1 MNSFDAAERRRKQEL
16 TQFFE
21 ELMAMADEDLGYG
34 EDVEWYPELPWKD
47 PSVDSAAA
55 FGTERPQLDDTPREA
70 EDERRFYELSRK
82 VWDTAPW
89 EELTEEQV
97 VAIPL
102 SNGRK
107 RYLSVMGAR
116 GEYRALAFYP
126 DFATFAAVRRL
137 SSAEDALWSMPAL
150 VSMWQ
155 WQVAFLSKRE
165 LLPGEMESIR
175 ASGVKFP
182 RGVYPSAM
190 SWTPGFMPGRP
201 GGRELREL
209 NEAMEA
215 ALELFAESS
224 CLDIPPVDDFEGTA
238 TVGTW
243 KMSQETGRRELG
255 EEEASAAF
263 RCPLNLPP
271 DLLARFRALPVAK
284 KTRWSLGEVAGT
296 AEPGPGMTREPM
308 DRWLILLDERLP
320 EPPVG
325 PFRQNR
331 ERAFQFSNL
340 LAAYAEMMVK
350 EGVVAGKLSSLGGVA
365 GLVAR
370 RLAELHPGGVKYD
383 AKYHSQRLEE
393 TLRIVTE
400 QMTADGE

>member
-1 MNSFDAAERRRKQEL
+1 MGFFDALMELAAAEEWVGK
-16 TQFFE
+16 
-21 ELMAMADEDLGYG
+21 
-34 EDVEWYPELPWKD
+34 DVERYPELPWKD
-47 PSVDSAAA
+47 PSVDSAGA

-70 EDERRFYELSRK
+70 EDERRFYELAKK
-82 VWDTAPW
+82 VWDAAPW
-89 EELTEEQV
+89 EELPETDV

-107 RYLSVMGAR
+107 RYMSVMGAR

-126 DFATFAAVRRL
+126 DFATFAAIHRL

-165 LLPGEMESIR
+165 LLPGEAESIR

-182 RGVYPSAM
+182 RGVHPAATA
-190 SWTPGFMPGRP
+190 WTPGFMPGRP

-215 ALELFAESS
+215 ALEFFDDPIHLETP
-224 CLDIPPVDDFEGTA
+224 IVDEFKGTA

-243 KMSQETGRRELG
+243 KTSPETGRRELG

-284 KTRWSLGEVAGT
+284 KTRWSLGEVTGT

-320 EPPVG
+320 TPPVG

-331 ERAFQFSNL
+331 ERAFQFSDL

-350 EGVVAGKLSSLGGVA
+350 EGVVAGKLSSLGGVS